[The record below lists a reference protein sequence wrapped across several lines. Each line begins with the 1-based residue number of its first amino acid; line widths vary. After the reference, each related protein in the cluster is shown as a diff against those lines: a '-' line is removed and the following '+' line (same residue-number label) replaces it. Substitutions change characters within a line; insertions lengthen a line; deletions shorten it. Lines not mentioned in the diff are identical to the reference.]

1 MSKKGIKGIMDELQ
15 IDTSNTGATR
25 KEKVFT
31 KISDVAPD
39 IKNYN
44 FMMDLLVMPITKKK
58 NRYILVVVD
67 LASHEFDIE
76 PLKTKT
82 PTEVLSAFKK
92 MVKRKI
98 LSIPESSISTDS
110 GTEFKGVFDKFL
122 KENKVFHKKTV
133 PGRHSQN
140 SMVESLNRVIAR
152 ILNGYMNKK
161 EEETGE
167 PYNEWDDKIDFVR
180 TKLNT
185 YRERELPKKDEIHEI
200 PPQSF
205 LDAPKTSKFKEGDM
219 VYFKLDRPQNALG
232 NLQNTEKFREG
243 DLRWDK
249 FPKKIVRV
257 LRFAGAVPFRYLLE
271 GMENVSYTEKQLKKA
286 KGKQNTNQTLFEVK
300 RIIGRKKVGKG
311 KNIQYNYK
319 VWFKGYKKADATFIN
334 EKSLREDDLGK
345 WIDEYDAENPR

>member
-1 MSKKGIKGIMDELQ
+1 MPKKGLKDIMDELQ
-15 IDTSNTGATR
+15 IDTINTIATH
-25 KEKVFT
+25 KEKEFT

-44 FMMDLLVMPITKKK
+44 FMMDLLIMPITKKD

-82 PTEVLSAFKK
+82 PTEILSAFKK

-98 LSIPESSISTDS
+98 LNIPESSISTDN
-110 GTEFKGVFDKFL
+110 GTEFMGAFDKFL
-122 KENKVFHKKTV
+122 KQNKVFHKKTV

-161 EEETGE
+161 EQETDE
-167 PYNEWDDKIDFVR
+167 PYNEWDDIIDFVR
-180 TKLNT
+180 KKLNT
-185 YRERELPKKDEIHEI
+185 YRERELPKEDKIHEI

-205 LDAPKTSKFKEGDM
+205 LDAPKISKFKEGDM
-219 VYFKLDRPQNALG
+219 VYFKLDRPQDALG
-232 NLQNTEKFREG
+232 NLQDTEKFREG

-249 FPKKIVRV
+249 FPKKILRV

-271 GMENVSYTEKQLKKA
+271 GMQNVSYTEKQLKKA
-286 KGKQNTNQTLFEVK
+286 KGKQTLFEVK
-300 RIIGRKKVGKG
+300 RIIDRIKVGKG

-334 EKSLREDDLGK
+334 EKSLREDDLGN
-345 WIDEYDAENPR
+345 WIDDYDAENPR